1 MKLSQNT
8 VHKLIDELS
17 SVIEYN
23 LNIMDEKGTIIAS
36 TDPERIGQ
44 FHEAALLIIDQ
55 DLPSLL
61 VHHDGE
67 YHGCREGT
75 NVPLLV
81 DGEIIGVLGITGN
94 VNDTSKYANIIKK
107 TAEILLKDYAE
118 LSQRTRLN
126 EARMFFL
133 NSWLNGEVQDG
144 TRIRRKLEQYGSQ
157 WSSSFQVAIVDN
169 IKGHEPARSFLSDR
183 IRSISTVCTWNNSYG
198 IIIGMFEN
206 STQLCDYLNTV
217 LENTPD
223 RDDFFFAVGDTI
235 YSEDLLH
242 RSYAHAFSL
251 LQYVKKRSESLN
263 RIYRGI
269 CRYEDHILELIMGN
283 VPDKARSEYLDSV
296 FEGMEK
302 KNTEDMVSFILTYCE
317 HNGSINEIAKNLY
330 IHKNTVQYKIRRLRD
345 LTGLDLRASHDMIR
359 LYAAAEWFLLS

>member
-1 MKLSQNT
+1 MKLSQST
-8 VHKLIDELS
+8 VHQLIDELS

-94 VNDTSKYANIIKK
+94 VDDTSKYASIIKK
-107 TAEILLKDYAE
+107 TAEILLKDYSE

-133 NSWLNGEVQDG
+133 NSWLNGEVRDAD
-144 TRIRRKLEQYGSQ
+144 RIRRKLEQYGSHP
-157 WSSSFQVAIVDN
+157 SSRFQVAIIDN
-169 IKGHEPARSFLSDR
+169 IRGHDPARAFLTDR
-183 IRSISTVCTWNNSYG
+183 VSSIDIITTWNNSYG
-198 IIIGMFEN
+198 IIIGMFE
-206 STQLCDYLNTV
+206 STDELCAYLESILTR
-217 LENTPD
+217 TTD
-223 RDDFFFAVGDTI
+223 RDDFFFAVGDTVG
-235 YSEDLLH
+235 SEDLLH

-251 LQYVKKRSESLN
+251 LRYVKKRSEAL
-263 RIYRGI
+263 GI
-269 CRYEDHILELIMGN
+269 RYSGISRYEDHILELIMGN
-283 VPDKARSEYLDSV
+283 VPDGTRSEYLSSV
-296 FEGMEK
+296 FSDVDAH
-302 KNTEDMVSFILTYCE
+302 NLEDMVSFILTYCE
-317 HNGSINEIAKNLY
+317 HNGSINGIAKDLF
-330 IHKNTVQYKIRRLRD
+330 IHKNTVQYKIRRIRD
-345 LTGLDLRASHDMIR
+345 LTGLDLRSNLDMIR
-359 LYAAAEWFLLS
+359 LHAAAEWFLLS